1 MSPEPSVFPGP
12 ACYISYAH
20 RCDLPGVFYLFRRA
34 FDLAALPASAVLRI
48 TGCSKYAVFVN
59 GRLAGR
65 GPLVSGRRCATVD
78 AFDITPLLRPGANAV
93 AVRLYVG
100 LDYGRTLDFPA
111 WVGGGFVADLLI
123 DGVRLLATDESWR
136 ADLDRAYGLRRPRR
150 SMWCAL
156 FEDYDARRD
165 QPAWTEPTF
174 DDSAWPPVR
183 ARKGGM
189 PWVEEY
195 EPRPEPNFV
204 FEADSRFHV
213 ADAGLIRWRLD
224 PEEYYWLR
232 SDDSAYEP
240 LAGPLPALKPGSP
253 FASLRLDARPDA
265 ASWFRLIADEYI
277 LGRPYFDI
285 EADPGL
291 VLDIVWAEKKMNPDP
306 LLSPMGRMANWA
318 RYVTRQG
325 RQRFT
330 FFDVH
335 GFREIQFLLQ
345 PGAGSVRFHSIDA
358 ERQWTMRCE
367 RGEFFASQQDYARL
381 WRAGARTAALVTTDH
396 HSDNSFREQAP
407 WSGDQEWTKM
417 AVYVAEGV
425 HPITTRQ
432 FRQFALGQARDG
444 RFPSPYPHSMSLLRV
459 LDAHKQAG
467 TGLDLPDHSLGFLC
481 SLWRHYRYSGDAALL
496 DALWPRMV
504 RAVEYFDSLCD
515 SRGLLNLRRIDESW
529 IWVDWRGL
537 KDRSAPLNALWGAA
551 LASVAAAGR
560 AIDRD
565 AHSHEQRLARLRAAF
580 IDAFWDPE
588 RNLLIDRPLHR
599 PELGENVSQLTQAI
613 AACFGLLPDTCD
625 RARLGADLT
634 ALDGRLGTATPP
646 MQGFVLSAL
655 EPLGVEER
663 IHHLLARQWLN
674 PHILDFGTLPEFWA
688 DNAGAIQSL
697 CQGGGPMISWALT
710 HYVLGIRPLAPG
722 FSRFAVK
729 PVPGP
734 LNWASGKCPTPHG
747 SISLSWRCEAGRRA
761 LTLKAPPGTVAERA
775 PDWPA

>member
-1 MSPEPSVFPGP
+1 M
-12 ACYISYAH
+12 
-20 RCDLPGVFYLFRRA
+20 FYLFRRA
-34 FDLAALPASAVLRI
+34 FDLPAAPGSAVLRI

-59 GRLAGR
+59 GKLAGR

-78 AFDITPLLRPGANAV
+78 AFDVAALLRPGANVIAL
-93 AVRLYVG
+93 RLHVS
-100 LDYGRTLDFPA
+100 LDYGRTLDLPA
-111 WVGGGFVADLLI
+111 WVGGGIVGDLLV
-123 DGVRLLATDESWR
+123 DGARLLVTDESWR
-136 ADLDRAYGLRRPRR
+136 ADLDRAYGFRRPRR

-156 FEDYDARRD
+156 FEDYDARKD
-165 QPAWTEPTF
+165 QPGWTEGGF
-174 DDSAWPPVR
+174 DDTAWPAVR

-195 EPRPEPNFV
+195 EPRPKPDFILEP
-204 FEADSRFHV
+204 DSRFRF
-213 ADAGLIRWRLD
+213 AAGGVIRWRTD
-224 PEEYYWLR
+224 SEEYYWVR

-240 LAGPLPALKPGSP
+240 LADALPGVKAGSSLAP
-253 FASLRLDARPDA
+253 LRLEARPDA
-265 ASWFRLIADEYI
+265 ASWFRLIADEYV
-277 LGRPYFDI
+277 LGRPSFDI
-285 EADPGL
+285 DADEGL
-291 VLDIVWAEKKMNPDP
+291 VLDIVWAEKKMNADP

-345 PGAGSVRFHSIDA
+345 PGRGAARFHSIDA

-367 RGEFFASQQDYARL
+367 RGGFDASIPDYTRL

-417 AVYVAEGV
+417 AVYVAEGI

-432 FRQFALGQARDG
+432 FRHFALGQARDG
-444 RFPSPYPHSMSLLRV
+444 RFPSPYPHNMPLLRTI
-459 LDAHKQAG
+459 DAHKQAG

-496 DALWPRMV
+496 DALWPRMA
-504 RAVEYFDSLCD
+504 RAVEYFDSICD
-515 SRGLLNLRRIDESW
+515 SRGLLDLRRIDESW

-560 AIDRD
+560 AINRD
-565 AHSHEQRLARLRAAF
+565 SRPYEQRFARLRAAF
-580 IDAFWDPE
+580 IDSFWDRE
-588 RNLLIDRPLHR
+588 RNLFIDRPLHR

-613 AACFGLLPDTCD
+613 AACSNLLPDDCD
-625 RARLGADLT
+625 RGRLGADLT
-634 ALDGRLGTATPP
+634 ALDGRLGIATPP

-688 DNAGAIQSL
+688 DNAGAVQSL
-697 CQGGGPMISWALT
+697 CQGGGPMVSWALT
-710 HYVLGIRPLAPG
+710 YYVLGIRPLEPG
-722 FSRFAVK
+722 FARFAVK

-734 LNWASGKCPTPHG
+734 LTRAHGQCPTPHG
-747 SISLSWRCEAGRRA
+747 MISAAWRCEEGRRT
-761 LTLKAPPGTVAERA
+761 LTLTSPPGACAEIA
-775 PDWPA
+775 PGWES